1 MNPINNIHTT
11 KEFIPVMLMAYKE
24 NGSIDFNGLERLTD
38 FYIQA
43 GSSGL
48 FTNCY
53 STEMYK
59 LTQEERILNAKHI
72 VRYANGRVPV
82 IAVGTFAE
90 TTNENVEMIKRMYDT
105 GVNTVIIVSSKIVK
119 RNESDDIFFNRLEAI
134 LSRTDSI
141 PLGIYE
147 CPVPYKRIVSPK
159 VYERLLSSGRINYHK
174 DTSCNMDSVRS
185 KLDVLQ
191 GTSIKF
197 YEAHMPHAIA
207 SLRLGAS
214 GISAIAGN
222 YFPEILSWMCENYD
236 HPDKQEDINFM
247 ESEFVRIDA
256 LIHEAYP
263 VSAKYFLQLR
273 GLNITSRSRWYRHA
287 LTGEQKQNIES
298 LLQIFHQWCDRL
310 SITVDRKLQIK

>member
-1 MNPINNIHTT
+1 MNLKINNHKM
-11 KEFIPVMLMAYKE
+11 KEFIPVMLMAYQE

-53 STEMYK
+53 STEMYE
-59 LTQEERILNAKHI
+59 LTQEERILNAKH
-72 VRYANGRVPV
+72 VVKCAKGRVPV

-90 TTNENVEMIKRMYDT
+90 TIDENVEMIRQMFDT

-119 RNESDDIFFNRLEAI
+119 QHEGNDIFLNRLKKI
-134 LSRTDSI
+134 LAQTDSI

-147 CPVPYKRIVSPK
+147 CPVPYKRIVSPEI
-159 VYERLLSSGRINYHK
+159 YEKLLSYGRITYHK
-174 DTSCNMDSVRS
+174 DTSCNMNSVSS
-185 KLDVLQ
+185 KLDVLK
-191 GTSIKF
+191 GTPIKF
-197 YEAHMPHAIA
+197 FEAHMPHAIA

-222 YFPEILSWMCENYD
+222 YFPEILSWICENYD
-236 HPDKQEDINFM
+236 NPDKQEDISFI
-247 ESEFVRIDA
+247 EAEFARIDA

-273 GLNITSRSRWYRHA
+273 GLNISPISRWYKKE
-287 LTGEQKQNIES
+287 LTTTQKENLES
-298 LLQIFHQWCDRL
+298 LLETFYKWCDRL
-310 SITVDRKLQIK
+310 SITVEKKLQF